1 VLRTFLPWIPDLVPL
16 AKTLAPLVRD
26 TNICSL
32 HSSGTAAIIASSIC
46 TSEQILMGFYFGYIM
61 ASRRNGTLYVGV
73 TNDLVRRMSEHKGKL
88 VPGFTRKYGVDKL
101 VYFEQ
106 YASILEARARE
117 RALKRWRRTWKLAL
131 IEEMNPQWRD
141 LTNELAF

>member
-1 VLRTFLPWIPDLVPL
+1 MMGSYFVY
-16 AKTLAPLVRD
+16 
-26 TNICSL
+26 
-32 HSSGTAAIIASSIC
+32 
-46 TSEQILMGFYFGYIM
+46 IL

-106 YASILEARARE
+106 YASVLEARARE
-117 RALKRWRRTWKLAL
+117 RASKRWDRAWKLAL
-131 IEEMNPQWRD
+131 IEKMNPQWLD